1 MENEQPCEL
10 QRPSW
15 EGGEEKKSSRE
26 KGRAAPARG
35 CRERVEPE
43 RVVLCQAL
51 FSSTLIQFQGEGHI
65 CPVVQ
70 LLDSSSSFLSFS
82 QPAQMIF
89 SPLLLLGCSFVFLVS
104 LCLISRGLAPGV
116 RLLAH
121 ATCSQK
127 LFSCLMNLVQTC
139 WTTKLFNVVIN
150 YTYWQSI
157 IWWSCLSGLIH
168 KGKKVLLTTYACGRN
183 LVVF

>member
-127 LFSCLMNLVQTC
+127 RFSFLMNLV
-139 WTTKLFNVVIN
+139 
-150 YTYWQSI
+150 
-157 IWWSCLSGLIH
+157 
-168 KGKKVLLTTYACGRN
+168 
-183 LVVF
+183 